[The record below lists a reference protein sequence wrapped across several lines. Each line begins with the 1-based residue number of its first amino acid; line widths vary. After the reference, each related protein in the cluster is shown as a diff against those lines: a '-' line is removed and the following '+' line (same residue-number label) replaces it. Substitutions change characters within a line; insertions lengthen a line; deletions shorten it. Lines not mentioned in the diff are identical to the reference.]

1 MCPQAF
7 ECLVPSWFCPLEYGF
22 VGGNTSL
29 GEGFEVSKTQ
39 VIPSFLSVLAKVL
52 LMSRD
57 TMTTATLIIK
67 ENS

>member
-1 MCPQAF
+1 
-7 ECLVPSWFCPLEYGF
+7 LEYGF